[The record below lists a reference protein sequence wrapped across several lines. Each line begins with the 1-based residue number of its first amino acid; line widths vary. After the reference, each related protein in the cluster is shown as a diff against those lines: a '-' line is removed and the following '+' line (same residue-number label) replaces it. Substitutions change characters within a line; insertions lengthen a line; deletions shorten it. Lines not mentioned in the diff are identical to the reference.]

1 MQTLPFADG
10 DELPMIGLGTWK
22 SAPGEVY
29 DAVKYALDTGYHHLD
44 CASIYG
50 NEAEVGQALS
60 ESVEAGVVER
70 DDVWVTSKLWNDA
83 HRPEDTELE
92 VWGEHAMRGTEGA
105 EVIPELEP
113 EADDDVFEKRF
124 YDGFRGTGLD
134 EHLRSL
140 GVDRVVVTGLHTN
153 MCARHTSASAFFNG
167 YDIAAPEDCLDAFSQ
182 EAHEGGLEYLEE
194 VYHAEVTAAA
204 ELAAGWNS

>member
-1 MQTLPFADG
+1 MT
-10 DELPMIGLGTWK
+10 
-22 SAPGEVY
+22 
-29 DAVKYALDTGYHHLD
+29 DAVLVLDMLNDFVTGEI
-44 CASIYG
+44 AAERAG
-50 NEAEVGQALS
+50 NIIPTLRDDLLPAAR
-60 ESVEAGVVER
+60 EAGVRVIY
-70 DDVWVTSKLWNDA
+70 LNDA